1 MKKQFALGIL
11 ASYCVAFFN
20 PAYAQ
25 ATAAPA
31 SPAGLAGLFSSSKEN
46 ELIEPEQAFKLKVA
60 VKSANTLAAELI
72 PAKGYYLYKDKV
84 RFTIK
89 NPAGITIKAVTLPP
103 GDIKTDQIFGRTEVY
118 RTPVRVEIALN
129 RTTKTNAVTLAAS
142 YQGCH
147 EKAGVCYP
155 PIDKTVNLVLPPQ

>member
-11 ASYCVAFFN
+11 ASYCAVFFN

-25 ATAAPA
+25 SSPAPS
-31 SPAGLAGLFSSSKEN
+31 SPAGLTALFSNPNEN

-60 VKSANTLAAELI
+60 VKGPSMLAAELI
-72 PAKGYYLYKDKV
+72 PAKGYYLYKEKV

-89 NPAGITIKAVTLPP
+89 NPAGITIKAVTLPS
-103 GDIKTDQIFGRTEVY
+103 GDIKTDQIFGKTEVY
-118 RTPVRVEIALN
+118 RTPIRVEIALN
-129 RTTKTNAVTLAAS
+129 QTTKTNTVTLAAT